1 MSKRK
6 AANTVD
12 RMEIFQNDGNLSGP
26 KPKIDSIIVMMKA
39 ISRLTLERGMTAA
52 TAIRSRIGA
61 RKITAL

>member
-12 RMEIFQNDGNLSGP
+12 RMEFFQNEGNQSGP
-26 KPKIDSIIVMMKA
+26 KTKIVSIIVMMKA

-61 RKITAL
+61 RKISAL

>member
-1 MSKRK
+1 
-6 AANTVD
+6 
-12 RMEIFQNDGNLSGP
+12 MEIFQADGNLSGP